1 MEIRKHFARLVR
13 WEYFWLS
20 LIVIITVILHVSVI
34 TRPADLILD
43 EQHYIPAARSII
55 QDHTDPRPEHPALG
69 KLLFAGSILIFGD
82 NPVGWRA
89 FPVIFGTLDIIL
101 FFLVCRRLRM
111 NRRAVN
117 LAVFLFG
124 FENLTFIQASVAML
138 DVFFFTFML
147 ASFWLYLRKN
157 YSLSAISL
165 ALSALCKL
173 TGALGA
179 GAIGMHWLIT
189 NWATVKETLDGIPAR
204 ALKTP
209 LLRRLR
215 PDFNFELA
223 SNSQAWWKT
232 ADFIASMLLAP
243 FTFLVFMPVCDL
255 IAIREFTNP
264 VWRVKEMLSLM
275 STLTFATTK
284 HDSLSRPWE
293 WLYNPTPMP
302 YWYTPNYSGGISW
315 TVWALIIPAVIYLAY
330 RMFKGNNAATFAF
343 WWFVFTYVTWIP
355 ASLLTDRI
363 SFVFYF
369 YPTIG
374 AVCIGIGLAFS
385 RLLKCARRKKNA
397 WQWVIPAL
405 IGMLMVGHLVFLAF
419 SGPMFT

>member
-1 MEIRKHFARLVR
+1 MEIRSKFVRLVR

-20 LIVIITVILHVSVI
+20 LIVIITFIMHLSVI

-55 QDHTDPRPEHPALG
+55 ENRTDPRPEHPTLG
-69 KLLFAGSILIFGD
+69 KLLLAGSILSLGD

-89 FPVIFGTLDIIL
+89 LPVLFGTLDIVFI
-101 FFLVCRRLRM
+101 FLICRRLRM
-111 NRRAVN
+111 NRRATN
-117 LAVFLFG
+117 LTVFFFG
-124 FENLTFIQASVAML
+124 FENMTFIQASVAML
-138 DVFFFTFML
+138 DVFVFTFML

-157 YSLSAISL
+157 YSLSAVSL

-189 NWATVKETLDGIPAR
+189 NWTTVKETLAFIAAR
-204 ALKTP
+204 TLKAP
-209 LLRRLR
+209 LLKRLR
-215 PDFNFELA
+215 PNFNFELA
-223 SNSQAWWKT
+223 LNSKTWWKT
-232 ADFIASMLLAP
+232 ADFVASMLIAP
-243 FTFLVFMPVCDL
+243 LTFLTFMPVCDY
-255 IAIREFTNP
+255 IATDKLTNP
-264 VWRVKEMLSLM
+264 VWRIQEMLSLM
-275 STLTFATTK
+275 SSLTFATVQ

-293 WLYNPTPMP
+293 WLYNPKPMP

-315 TVWALIIPAVIYLAY
+315 TVWVLIIPAVIYLAC
-330 RMFKGNNAATFAF
+330 RMFKGNNSATFAF

-355 ASLLTDRI
+355 ASIITDRI

-385 RLLKCARRKKNA
+385 RLLKYARRRNNA

-405 IGMLMVGHLVFLAF
+405 IGAFMAAHLVFLAF
-419 SGPMFT
+419 FGPMFT